1 MIMIFHYPKAITTSS
16 KTSEKRVFTLVAI
29 VVLFLV
35 CNTIKLAINSYDM
48 AHYTQVKEHFHFSHS
63 RIHIDKYASLT
74 ITHLDPCLSDIQ
86 PRFRIWLLS
95 EKPHSDQH
103 CIGR

>member
-1 MIMIFHYPKAITTSS
+1 MIVIFHYPKAITTST

-48 AHYTQVKEHFHFSHS
+48 AHYNQV
-63 RIHIDKYASLT
+63 R
-74 ITHLDPCLSDIQ
+74 P
-86 PRFRIWLLS
+86 
-95 EKPHSDQH
+95 
-103 CIGR
+103 

>member
-1 MIMIFHYPKAITTSS
+1 MFKTDVMIVTFDYPKAITTST

-48 AHYTQVKEHFHFSHS
+48 AHYNQV
-63 RIHIDKYASLT
+63 RL
-74 ITHLDPCLSDIQ
+74 
-86 PRFRIWLLS
+86 
-95 EKPHSDQH
+95 
-103 CIGR
+103 